1 MGVPWIP
8 REHKFFD
15 LFDRVVDIVARA
27 SQAFATMIA
36 EFDRLEE
43 RGRELR
49 DLEHECDL
57 AVESILTA
65 LGQTFLT
72 PFDRGDIH
80 NLATGLDD
88 VLDNMEE
95 TAFRVVSYRIG
106 QPPAEA
112 VDMAIIVLRSCEY
125 LERAVRMCRRHL
137 GSDDLVRVLREISR
151 LENEADQIFRRVEA
165 DLFADPPDI
174 MTFIKQR
181 ELYAWLEATVD
192 SCRAVAHVINEIV
205 VKGR

>member
-1 MGVPWIP
+1 
-8 REHKFFD
+8 
-15 LFDRVVDIVARA
+15 
-27 SQAFATMIA
+27 
-36 EFDRLEE
+36 
-43 RGRELR
+43 
-49 DLEHECDL
+49 
-57 AVESILTA
+57 
-65 LGQTFLT
+65 
-72 PFDRGDIH
+72 
-80 NLATGLDD
+80 
-88 VLDNMEE
+88 
-95 TAFRVVSYRIG
+95 
-106 QPPAEA
+106 
-112 VDMAIIVLRSCEY
+112 MAIIVLRSCEY

>member
-15 LFDRVVDIVARA
+15 LFDQVVDIVARA
-27 SQAFATMIA
+27 ARAFAMMIA
-36 EFDRLEE
+36 EHEHVEVRA
-43 RGRELR
+43 RELR
-49 DLEHECDL
+49 ELEHECDL

-65 LGQTFLT
+65 LGRTFLT
-72 PFDRGDIH
+72 PFDREDIH
-80 NLATGLDD
+80 KLATGLDD

-95 TAFRVVSYRIG
+95 TAFRVVSYRIE
-106 QPPAEA
+106 QPPPEA
-112 VDMAIIVLRSCEY
+112 VDMALIVLRSCEH

-137 GSDDLVRVLREISR
+137 GSDELVRVLREISR
-151 LENEADQIFRRVEA
+151 LENEADHIFRKVEA
-165 DLFADPPDI
+165 ELFANPPEI

-181 ELYAWLEATVD
+181 ELYAWLETTVD